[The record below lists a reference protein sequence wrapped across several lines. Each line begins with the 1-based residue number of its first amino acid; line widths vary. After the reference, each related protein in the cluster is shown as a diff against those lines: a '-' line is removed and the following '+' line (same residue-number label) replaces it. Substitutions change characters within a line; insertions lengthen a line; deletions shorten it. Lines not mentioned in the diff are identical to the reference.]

1 MKKPRGRPT
10 GTTKSNKKRAI
21 SITLSP
27 ANLDWVREQKI
38 ALSTEIDLWLTT
50 RRWEA
55 QRVAAIIV
63 AEGEIREMQ

>member
-1 MKKPRGRPT
+1 
-10 GTTKSNKKRAI
+10 
-21 SITLSP
+21 
-27 ANLDWVREQKI
+27 VREQKI